1 MCKEVKKSSLYNR
14 HIYLFTSCTMYM
26 LFKKWPGRK
35 WLKSTWVMCDAVVW
49 SVLLSAF
56 PVAVAVTL
64 AASVAVSRAVASTP
78 ASLCGPPQKIIY
90 IPLILKYQKKLPW
103 MIANKILTLQ
113 LWNHFSTVWI
123 KPLLMSLSSIGEKGL
138 VLFRLHNDNSYLI
151 RTDLLSALEREIV
164 AMPKSGEAIMYS
176 LESRCW

>member
-64 AASVAVSRAVASTP
+64 AATVAVSRAVASTP

-90 IPLILKYQKKLPW
+90 IPLILKYQKKTPMNDIQQNFDTPTLESFLFNQ
-103 MIANKILTLQ
+103 IRIRYISINKLC
-113 LWNHFSTVWI
+113 
-123 KPLLMSLSSIGEKGL
+123 IGESIKRIFFL
-138 VLFRLHNDNSYLI
+138 Y
-151 RTDLLSALEREIV
+151 
-164 AMPKSGEAIMYS
+164 K
-176 LESRCW
+176 